1 MKNSSSVAHEAII
14 TVTMVILL
22 VSIMQW
28 LSKSLT
34 ATELFTGEQIMFII
48 LGASSSPFLWHIMRK
63 VTPYVIKRI
72 ATEETGVELKT
83 ITKPTE
89 GSIVEPESETQMS
102 SEKSNGELQTE
113 LLDQVEPV
121 TEAPEG
127 SPESKSPELNMDY
140 GHEVEREEEP
150 ALDMR
155 LKISPTAQEP
165 VEQEPQQSN
174 EDYNLNF
181 TEEELKEIRDLTKTL
196 RELKRRLLTYT

>member
-72 ATEETGVELKT
+72 AAEEAGVCLF
-83 ITKPTE
+83 IH
-89 GSIVEPESETQMS
+89 I
-102 SEKSNGELQTE
+102 
-113 LLDQVEPV
+113 
-121 TEAPEG
+121 
-127 SPESKSPELNMDY
+127 
-140 GHEVEREEEP
+140 
-150 ALDMR
+150 
-155 LKISPTAQEP
+155 
-165 VEQEPQQSN
+165 
-174 EDYNLNF
+174 
-181 TEEELKEIRDLTKTL
+181 
-196 RELKRRLLTYT
+196 

>member
-72 ATEETGVELKT
+72 AAEEAGVELKT
-83 ITKPTE
+83 VTRSTE
-89 GSIVEPESETQMS
+89 GSIVEPESETPMLP
-102 SEKSNGELQTE
+102 EKSNGESQTE
-113 LLDQVEPV
+113 LLDQVGPV

-127 SPESKSPELNMDY
+127 SPEPKSPELNMGY
-140 GHEVEREEEP
+140 GHKVEREEEP
-150 ALDMR
+150 AFGMR
-155 LKISPTAQEP
+155 LKILPMAQES
-165 VEQEPQQSN
+165 VEQESQQSD
-174 EDYNLNF
+174 EDYSLNF
-181 TEEELKEIRDLTKTL
+181 TEEELKEIRDLTRTL
-196 RELKRRLLTYT
+196 RELKRRLSTYI